1 MRKTTLVLNA
11 MVIVFFVSFLA
22 YTVIA
27 RQHLEILAR
36 DFVTE
41 KTLAYSRPV
50 VEVASESLDSPLV
63 KKLLSDDQT
72 EAIRTEIADYRNDP
86 VAYVADVTGKQVR
99 NAVRPND
106 NPLVEKV
113 VAIKNKVRSF
123 YENTLNAL
131 IRDLRIFSVSN
142 LVAGLIAFGLAY
154 RSSNEIRKPIVW
166 FSFLMFAAVLYCSY
180 MYIDDLNFFRILF
193 RTHMG
198 WWYAALLSIM
208 ILALYLDYG
217 HHANATEQ
225 SDPPKSPVDRKF
237 ES

>member
-1 MRKTTLVLNA
+1 MRKTTLFLNA
-11 MVIVFFVSFLA
+11 MVIVFFISFLM

-27 RQHLEILAR
+27 RQHLEKLAT

-50 VEVASESLDSPLV
+50 VELASESLDSPLI
-63 KKLLSDDQT
+63 KKLLSKDQST
-72 EAIRTEIADYRNDP
+72 AVRTEIADYRNDP
-86 VAYVADVTGKQVR
+86 VAYIADVTGKQVR
-99 NAVRPND
+99 DVVRPND

-113 VAIKNKVRSF
+113 VAVKNKVRSF

-131 IRDLRIFSVSN
+131 LSDLRIFSISN

-154 RSSNEIRKPIVW
+154 RSSEEIRKPIVW

-180 MYIDDLNFFRILF
+180 MYIDHLTFFRILF
-193 RTHMG
+193 RTHIG
-198 WWYAALLSIM
+198 WWYAALLSVM
-208 ILALYLDYG
+208 IAALYLDYG
-217 HHANATEQ
+217 HHANATEP
-225 SDPPKSPVDRKF
+225 SDPPMLPVDRKF

>member
-1 MRKTTLVLNA
+1 MRKTTLFLNA
-11 MVIVFFVSFLA
+11 MVIVFFISFLM

-27 RQHLEILAR
+27 RQHLEKLAT

-50 VEVASESLDSPLV
+50 VELASESLDSPLI
-63 KKLLSDDQT
+63 KKLLSKDQST
-72 EAIRTEIADYRNDP
+72 AVRTEIADYRNDP
-86 VAYVADVTGKQVR
+86 VAYIADVTGEQVR
-99 NAVRPND
+99 DVVRPND

-113 VAIKNKVRSF
+113 VAVKNKVRSF

-131 IRDLRIFSVSN
+131 LSDLRIFSISN

-154 RSSNEIRKPIVW
+154 RSSEEIRKPIVW

-180 MYIDDLNFFRILF
+180 MYIDHLTFFRILF
-193 RTHMG
+193 RTHIG
-198 WWYAALLSIM
+198 WWYAALLSVM
-208 ILALYLDYG
+208 IAALYLDYG
-217 HHANATEQ
+217 HRANATEP
-225 SDPPKSPVDRKF
+225 SDPPMLPVDRKF